1 MDKMMKFSNLIGPLL
16 GALVGAFAGVTGIF
30 IGALLGCLLQQLFRQ
45 FRMDRKVMQYYEA
58 SGKIDFNEG
67 VPGLAA
73 YCALGTIIVSRSVK
87 PAEPGLLFQKRSP
100 GEKPPV
106 PKAVPGKNQTEDLIS
121 ERVTQSALGIF
132 PESSRALPLM
142 ETFCRIA
149 LSMTDRLNPDLLTES
164 LIARRAGFGDLKRLG
179 QELESLAQGERALKE
194 AVFIRQAL
202 EPGYT
207 PGEAGGRVDSRAGGN
222 TAGEDSE
229 GDPWVVMGL
238 KPGASME
245 EIKSSFRKLA
255 ALYHPDVLQSL
266 DEEHQQS
273 ATKAFILI
281 KEAYRKLLCT
291 AQSSG

>member
-1 MDKMMKFSNLIGPLL
+1 
-16 GALVGAFAGVTGIF
+16 
-30 IGALLGCLLQQLFRQ
+30 
-45 FRMDRKVMQYYEA
+45 MQYYEA